1 MTTKAI
7 ISKVDWDTI
16 FATAKPDKNN
26 SNALNVSVSCA
37 KIFQYENDVIK
48 AEQNNR
54 LLYFFK
60 NWWWVGT
67 LKFIKIYSAD

>member
-1 MTTKAI
+1 M
-7 ISKVDWDTI
+7 D
-16 FATAKPDKNN
+16 PLEPKND
-26 SNALNVSVSCA
+26 
-37 KIFQYENDVIK
+37 IIK

-60 NWWWVGT
+60 NWWLVGT